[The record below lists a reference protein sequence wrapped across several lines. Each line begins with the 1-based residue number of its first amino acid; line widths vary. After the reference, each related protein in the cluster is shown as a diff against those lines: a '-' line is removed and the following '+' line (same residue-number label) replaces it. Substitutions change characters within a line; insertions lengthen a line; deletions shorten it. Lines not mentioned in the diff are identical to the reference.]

1 MIIGYFKS
9 KKDKFIQ
16 KNIFKLIQHD
26 YLFLFCLCLSQKLRR
41 FLFYFV
47 FWGFFFGFFWGVEGV
62 GSLFGFSR
70 FICYIM
76 TFILVNIWIEY
87 KSKKNQQF

>member
-41 FLFYFV
+41 FLICFVLFFVV
-47 FWGFFFGFFWGVEGV
+47 FWGGIFLGGGGGWFF
-62 GSLFGFSR
+62 
-70 FICYIM
+70 
-76 TFILVNIWIEY
+76 IW
-87 KSKKNQQF
+87 F

>member
-26 YLFLFCLCLSQKLRR
+26 YLFLYCLWLSQKLRR
-41 FLFYFV
+41 FLFCFV
-47 FWGFFFGFFWGVEGV
+47 LVFVVVFFWIFWGGGGGWFF
-62 GSLFGFSR
+62 
-70 FICYIM
+70 
-76 TFILVNIWIEY
+76 IW
-87 KSKKNQQF
+87 F

>member
-16 KNIFKLIQHD
+16 KNISKLIQHV

-41 FLFYFV
+41 FLFWFV
-47 FWGFFFGFFWGVEGV
+47 LFFVVFFLFFFFWGG
-62 GSLFGFSR
+62 GGWF
-70 FICYIM
+70 FIW
-76 TFILVNIWIEY
+76 F
-87 KSKKNQQF
+87 